1 MKLFSNVVVSVC
13 CFSLCVYASVL
24 FLRGE
29 YIESFSLGV
38 LNVSIMQLYKL
49 VVEWIKMNK
58 AFIIL
63 SFFIIFSTTTV
74 YEISQS
80 FFYPAVLN
88 FMYLL
93 IWVIATYHFNL
104 FKIDANEEK

>member
-1 MKLFSNVVVSVC
+1 
-13 CFSLCVYASVL
+13 
-24 FLRGE
+24 
-29 YIESFSLGV
+29 
-38 LNVSIMQLYKL
+38 
-49 VVEWIKMNK
+49 MNK

-63 SFFIIFSTTTV
+63 SFFIIFSTITV

-80 FFYPAVLN
+80 FFYPIVLN

-104 FKIDANEEK
+104 FKVGAKEEK